1 MDIAIIMVLLVIIL
15 WVIIKELDPTLDL
28 VTTNSKNAKLL
39 LWYNTNKKTKRKY
52 IVIFNIKLK

>member
-1 MDIAIIMVLLVIIL
+1 MNIAIIIVLLVILL

>member
-1 MDIAIIMVLLVIIL
+1 MNITIIIVLLVILL
-15 WVIIKELDPTLDL
+15 WVIIRELNPTLDL

-52 IVIFNIKLK
+52 IILLNIKVK

>member
-1 MDIAIIMVLLVIIL
+1 MIIL

>member
-1 MDIAIIMVLLVIIL
+1 MDIAIIMILLVIIL

>member
-1 MDIAIIMVLLVIIL
+1 MDIAIIIVLLVIIL